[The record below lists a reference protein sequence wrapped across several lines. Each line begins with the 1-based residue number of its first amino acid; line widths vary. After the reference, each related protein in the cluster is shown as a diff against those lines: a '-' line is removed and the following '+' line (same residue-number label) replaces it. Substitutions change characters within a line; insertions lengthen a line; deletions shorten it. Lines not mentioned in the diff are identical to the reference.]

1 MSGNTWR
8 GLKTAALAVSFLLM
22 QGTAVAAPGWYGG
35 KVEYVYLHADG
46 FFVNFV
52 ESSVD
57 DCLYDRIWVRQST
70 LGKDIVDRA
79 YGMALAAQ
87 ASDRTFRI
95 VVDKAINGPE
105 GMCEALNGNM
115 LIKD

>member
-1 MSGNTWR
+1 MSGNAWR
-8 GLKTAALAVSFLLM
+8 GLKTVALAVSLLLM
-22 QGTAVAAPGWYGG
+22 QGTVDAAPGWYGG
-35 KVEYVYLHADG
+35 KVEHVYLYADG

-52 ESSVD
+52 GSSVD
-57 DCLYDRIWVRQST
+57 DCQYDRIWVRQST

-79 YGMALAAQ
+79 YSMALAAQ
-87 ASDRTFRI
+87 ASGRSFTV

-105 GMCEALNGNM
+105 GVCEALNGSM